1 MDANAPRRGGPFRR
15 AVAVG
20 GAVVVLVTLVAVA
33 SGGGLP
39 GGGIAQRRPSEGLR
53 DLAFSLFVVV
63 MAIALVAVPV
73 MLSFFGRYDATRRQ
87 SKRAGAG
94 RSIFT
99 FVASIVLIA
108 ILVRAISR
116 SSGGERSPLVDAA
129 TGDLGGTGAAP
140 GGYEPEFAVWPVVAI
155 VTLAVVGLVAWWLAA
170 RGRRRA
176 LGPPDETPREALAD
190 VLAATLDDLRSET
203 DPRRAVIGAYARME
217 RSLGAAGWPRH
228 EAEAPEE
235 YLERILDAAA
245 VSSRAAGRL
254 TALFAW
260 ARFSGHDVRPE
271 MKEEAID
278 TLEQLQDEL
287 AAAEALRDLELAGS
301 RA

>member
-15 AVAVG
+15 AVVVG
-20 GAVVVLVTLVAVA
+20 CAVVVLVTLVAVA

-53 DLAFSLFVVV
+53 DLAFSLFLVV

-73 MLSFFGRYDATRRQ
+73 MLSFFGRHDATQRRG
-87 SKRAGAG
+87 KRAGAG
-94 RSIFT
+94 RSLLT

-108 ILVRAISR
+108 IIVRAISR
-116 SSGGERSPLVDAA
+116 SEGDRRNPLLDTGSGDA
-129 TGDLGGTGAAP
+129 GVVGPAP

-155 VTLAVVGLVAWWLAA
+155 VTLAAVGLVAWWLAL

-176 LGPPDETPREALAD
+176 LGPADETPREALAD
-190 VLAATLDDLRSET
+190 VLAATLDDLRSER

-217 RSLGAAGWPRH
+217 RSLAAAGWPRGD
-228 EAEAPEE
+228 AEAPDE
-235 YLERILDAAA
+235 YLERVLAAAA
-245 VSSRAAGRL
+245 VSSRAASRL
-254 TALFAW
+254 TGLFAW

-278 TLEQLQDEL
+278 TLVEIQDEL
-287 AAAEALRDLELAGS
+287 AAAEAMRQLELAGQ
-301 RA
+301 AA